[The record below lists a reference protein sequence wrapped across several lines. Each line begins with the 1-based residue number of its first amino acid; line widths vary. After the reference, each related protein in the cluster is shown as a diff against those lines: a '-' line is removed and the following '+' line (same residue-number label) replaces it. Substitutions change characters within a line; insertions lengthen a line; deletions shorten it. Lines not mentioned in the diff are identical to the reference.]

1 MDNPLRPQQAPRKWL
16 MDLGGFPRTKA
27 GNGLEPCWLS
37 ARGVGMPSNDTDRIR
52 CYTVSG
58 QTRKTFPPFMSSD
71 LHRNQCQNTCT
82 GAGVIVPSSREVKR
96 PAQGHTVRSQK
107 TEPVLQLSHLLAPHC
122 WLRCPWRLNPASP
135 AAELQGSPEMV
146 QLWSW
151 LERWETE
158 GQRGH
163 RAMQRVLTASSVLPT
178 APSMPGVPCPHPL

>member
-1 MDNPLRPQQAPRKWL
+1 
-16 MDLGGFPRTKA
+16 
-27 GNGLEPCWLS
+27 
-37 ARGVGMPSNDTDRIR
+37 MPSNDTDRIR

-71 LHRNQCQNTCT
+71 LHRNQCQNTCA

-107 TEPVLQLSHLLAPHC
+107 TEPVLHLSHLLAPHC

-158 GQRGH
+158 RSQSYAEGSDCQLSASHCSFHAR
-163 RAMQRVLTASSVLPT
+163 SSVPSPT
-178 APSMPGVPCPHPL
+178 MRCHGAQ